1 MGDTT
6 GPSLQERYA
15 PRSTCF
21 GCGPA
26 NEQGLRIRSFPD
38 GEGLLTT
45 WLPGPHHEAF
55 DGALN
60 GGIAGCVF
68 DCHCN
73 WTAAWR
79 LMRDGGRGELPS
91 TVTAEF
97 HVRFR
102 QPIPSNQP
110 LTLRSRVVEAGPDR
124 ATIEATLESGGV
136 ICATGG
142 GRFVAVGP
150 GHPGYHRWGGGTAE
164 GQE

>member
-15 PRSTCF
+15 PHSTCF

-26 NEQGLRIRSFPD
+26 NGRGLRIRSFPEGD
-38 GEGLLTT
+38 GLVTT
-45 WLPGPHHEAF
+45 WTPEPHHQAF
-55 DGALN
+55 EGTVN
-60 GGIAGCVF
+60 GGIIGSLF

-79 LMRDGGRGELPS
+79 LMRDSGGCELPS

-102 QPIPSNQP
+102 RPTPSTQP
-110 LTLRSRVVEAGPDR
+110 LTLRSRVVDARANR
-124 ATIEATLESGGV
+124 ATIEATLDSGGV
-136 ICATGG
+136 VCATGG
-142 GRFVAVGP
+142 GVFIAVGP
-150 GHPGYHRWGGGTAE
+150 GHPAYHRWGEAAAGF
-164 GQE
+164 

>member
-15 PRSTCF
+15 PRSICF

-26 NEQGLRIRSFPD
+26 NEKGLRIRSFPD
-38 GEGLLTT
+38 GDALVTVWVPE
-45 WLPGPHHEAF
+45 PHHQAF

-60 GGIAGCVF
+60 GGIIGSLF

-73 WTAAWR
+73 WTAAYR
-79 LMRDGGRGELPS
+79 LMQDNGGGGELPS

-102 QPIPSNQP
+102 RPTPSRQPV
-110 LTLRSRVVEAGPDR
+110 TLRARVVEARHDR
-124 ATIEATLESGGV
+124 ARVEATLESGGE

-142 GRFVAVGP
+142 GLFVAVGP
-150 GHPGYHRWGGGTAE
+150 DHPGYHRWGG
-164 GQE
+164 